1 MAFFD
6 RLSVSSD
13 SESDG
18 SFDSG
23 YYSLQQH
30 CLISVSPLPPSVFY
44 VVPAFQLVPLEVERS
59 SLKLPAQSTA
69 VHASSSERR
78 LVKWSL
84 PPPPGRAASL
94 PGWTPMPL

>member
-1 MAFFD
+1 MAFID

-23 YYSLQQH
+23 Y